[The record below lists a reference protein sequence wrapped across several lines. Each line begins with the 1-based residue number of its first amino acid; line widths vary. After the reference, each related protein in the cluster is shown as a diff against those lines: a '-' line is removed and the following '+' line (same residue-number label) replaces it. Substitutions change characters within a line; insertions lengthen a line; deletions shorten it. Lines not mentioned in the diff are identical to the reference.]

1 MARYK
6 ASRVYGKAIRKVKRM
21 LAEAGKRGQLRPVA
35 FEGGEPIG
43 WGGEMSRDE
52 CPCCLLLAQE
62 EESPRPG
69 TRPRLCRRCGQTIWL
84 HPEEVGRKKNP
95 LCYRCFM
102 GLQAG
107 PRKPTGVVH

>member
-1 MARYK
+1 MPRYK
-6 ASRVYGKAIRKVKRM
+6 ASRVNRRAIRKVKRV

-35 FEGGEPIG
+35 FERGEPIG
-43 WGGEMSRDE
+43 WVGEMSPDE

-69 TRPRLCRRCGQTIWL
+69 TRPRFYRRCGQTIWL
-84 HPEEVGRKKNP
+84 HPEELRRKKNP

-102 GLQAG
+102 GLPAG
-107 PRKPTGVVH
+107 SRRPTGVVH